1 MTERIAIPGTN
12 IFEPLL
18 FEAVML
24 TQVLFERVLLKPAM
38 HPYKPQVVADV
49 HVAQLVGQA
58 VQLSPA
64 PK

>member
-1 MTERIAIPGTN
+1 MTERIAIPGTM
-12 IFEPLL
+12 IFEL

-24 TQVLFERVLLKPAM
+24 THVLLVAVLLKPAM
-38 HPYKPQVVADV
+38 HPYKPQAVADV

-58 VQLSPA
+58 VQLSPI